1 MKYPTCGQYSFQTA
15 PQSNLARTWG
25 FAYKCSIE
33 FDLVSTYEILSLLN
47 KL

>member
-25 FAYKCSIE
+25 FDYNRSIE
-33 FDLVSTYEILSLLN
+33 FDLVFTCEILSLLN